1 MMSPCDVVAERLAL
15 DEPLAELSQHAD
27 DCPRCQGLLAAQRT
41 LSGQHRDPS
50 SASLGG
56 HATPAHGFASRMT
69 VAANQRL
76 VVRHRRRVAGYA
88 TLSAAAAA
96 MLTFFLVREPSKPAP
111 SEVAATQLKSDSP
124 TAENPE
130 DPTAAKNPWLSDEE
144 DVNDVEQ
151 PEPLEV
157 PEEPTTEEQ
166 GDQDEEAR
174 ELYRLSK
181 LYAMPLHAK
190 WKRIE
195 APLDPYKR
203 LLQQAGD

>member
-15 DEPLAELSQHAD
+15 DEPLAELTQHAD

-41 LSGQHRDPS
+41 LTGQRRD
-50 SASLGG
+50 AS

-76 VVRHRRRVAGYA
+76 VVRHRRRVAGYT

-96 MLTFFLVREPSKPAP
+96 LLTFFLVREPARPAQP
-111 SEVAATQLKSDSP
+111 PVAASQLQNDPRP
-124 TAENPE
+124 TAEEPASPPD
-130 DPTAAKNPWLSDEE
+130 DPWRSDEE
-144 DVNDVEQ
+144 RAINDAEQ
-151 PEPLEV
+151 LEPLEV
-157 PEEPTTEEQ
+157 PEEPTVEEQ
-166 GDQDEEAR
+166 GERDEESLA
-174 ELYRLSK
+174 LHRLSK
-181 LYAMPLHAK
+181 MYAMPVHAR

>member
-15 DEPLAELSQHAD
+15 DEPLAELTQHAD
-27 DCPRCQGLLAAQRT
+27 DCPRCQGLLSAQRT
-41 LSGQHRDPS
+41 LTSSHRD
-50 SASLGG
+50 AN

-96 MLTFFLVREPSKPAP
+96 LLTFFLVREPARTAP
-111 SEVAATQLKSDSP
+111 PPVAATTLESETKP
-124 TAENPE
+124 TAEDPANPPD
-130 DPTAAKNPWLSDEE
+130 DPWQSDANDADQAA
-144 DVNDVEQ
+144 NDVEE

-157 PEEPTTEEQ
+157 AEEPTLEEP
-166 GDQDEEAR
+166 GERDEEAIA
-174 ELYRLSK
+174 LHRLSR
-181 LYAMPLHAK
+181 LYATPVHAR
-190 WKRIE
+190 WKRIA

-203 LLQQAGD
+203 LLQQAGN

>member
-1 MMSPCDVVAERLAL
+1 MMSPCDDVAERLAL
-15 DEPLAELSQHAD
+15 DEPLAELTQHAD

-41 LSGQHRDPS
+41 LSGQRRD
-50 SASLGG
+50 
-56 HATPAHGFASRMT
+56 ATPVHGFASRMT

-96 MLTFFLVREPSKPAP
+96 LLTFFLVREPARPAQP
-111 SEVAATQLKSDSP
+111 PVAATTLKSDSQP
-124 TAENPE
+124 TAE
-130 DPTAAKNPWLSDEE
+130 DPANLPDDPWQSDADDADKAAEE
-144 DVNDVEQ
+144 VE

-157 PEEPTTEEQ
+157 PEEPTAEEP
-166 GDQDEEAR
+166 GERDEEAL
-174 ELYRLSK
+174 ELYRLSR
-181 LYAMPLHAK
+181 LYAMPVQAK

>member
-41 LSGQHRDPS
+41 LSGQRLD
-50 SASLGG
+50 SA
-56 HATPAHGFASRMT
+56 PAHGFASRMT

-88 TLSAAAAA
+88 SLSAAAAA
-96 MLTFFLVREPSKPAP
+96 LLTFFLVREPARPAS

-124 TAENPE
+124 TA
-130 DPTAAKNPWLSDEE
+130 PTAEAPSNQPDPWQSEDDE
-144 DVNDVEQ
+144 DAADDVEQ
-151 PEPLEV
+151 PEPSEV
-157 PEEPTTEEQ
+157 PEEPTVEEL
-166 GDQDEEAR
+166 GAYDEEAM

-181 LYAMPLHAK
+181 LYAMPRHAK

-203 LLQQAGD
+203 LLQTAGD

>member
-15 DEPLAELSQHAD
+15 DEPLAELTQHAD

-41 LSGQHRDPS
+41 LSGPRRD
-50 SASLGG
+50 ASHG
-56 HATPAHGFASRMT
+56 TPAHGFASRMT

-96 MLTFFLVREPSKPAP
+96 LLTFFLVREPARTAQPP
-111 SEVAATQLKSDSP
+111 VAATTLKSDSQP
-124 TAENPE
+124 TAE
-130 DPTAAKNPWLSDEE
+130 DPANLPDDPWQADADDADRAAENVEE
-144 DVNDVEQ
+144 
-151 PEPLEV
+151 PEPIEV
-157 PEEPTTEEQ
+157 PEEPTLEEP
-166 GDQDEEAR
+166 GERDEEA
-174 ELYRLSK
+174 LAIYRLSR
-181 LYAMPLHAK
+181 LYAMPVQAK

-203 LLQQAGD
+203 LLQQAGN